1 MRSHEF
7 APAMLA
13 SLLGLGS
20 CAPTINK
27 GAPVAPPDGWM
38 IVSPSGLLTVQVRQF
53 SPTGTPDYPTQPRLY
68 YRVAFGGGEAK
79 TEILRW
85 SPLGITRKDADFTD
99 DLRYLGESQRR
110 VTDDYTLPRGKRS
123 HFSNTGVE
131 HVLSFET
138 PQKARMDFIVRAYD
152 DGLAFRYHFPEINS
166 GPFTV
171 TGEATGFRF
180 MPDARAV
187 LLPQYDPG
195 ASRDPD
201 GAAEWM
207 TDLPAG
213 TAAPAAARWALPALF
228 ASPDRAR
235 WALLAESGL
244 VAGHAAL
251 GLAGKSDNEIYRFR
265 FPHPDE
271 EAGRG
276 EVQPKSALPWSTP
289 WRVVIVSD
297 GLAGLVESSLVTD
310 LGAPALAGAGDW
322 VRAGNLARHMGASG
336 LDRASLGQG
345 VRLAEH
351 AASLGWGYALLSAAW
366 PSGGGSSWHQMV
378 RAAASKKVGLLV
390 GPRDAAGLALAEFA
404 AAGLK
409 GVRVAV
415 SASGKPDVVESL
427 LVLLQEAGKRHLLVE
442 FEGRIPGAGWDRSY
456 PHLLSATVGHSGAP
470 ERDGASQARQN
481 AIEPFTRN
489 VVGPMESMPI
499 AFHSPAR
506 PSSMTWGHEL
516 GMTVVFESG
525 LRCFADSEGAIP
537 KDAVSLLSGL
547 PSAWDE
553 TRLLDGDPGHTVIIA
568 RRKGRTWYVGGLNG
582 DAAAKTRAVPMELL
596 GTGLF
601 NMILVADGPS
611 ATELVVTKRQRNA
624 TDVQGIRMAAYGGFL
639 MRLVPQN

>member
-1 MRSHEF
+1 MRRFLS
-7 APAMLA
+7 APTILVL
-13 SLLGLGS
+13 LLGLS
-20 CAPTINK
+20 TCAPTIKK
-27 GAPVAPPDGWM
+27 GSPVVPSQGWVM
-38 IVSPSGLLTVQVRQF
+38 ASPGGLLTMELRHF

-99 DLRYLGESQRR
+99 DLCYLGESQRR

-123 HFSNTGVE
+123 HFSNAGVE

-138 PQKARMDFIVRAYD
+138 PQKARVDLIVRVYD
-152 DGLAFRYHFPEINS
+152 DGMALRYHFPEANR
-166 GPFTV
+166 GPFTI

-180 MPDARAV
+180 MSGARAI

-195 ASRDPD
+195 ASREQGGP
-201 GAAEWM
+201 AEWM
-207 TDLPAG
+207 TDVPAG
-213 TAAPAAARWALPALF
+213 SAAPAGARWALPALF

-244 VAGHAAL
+244 AAGHAAL
-251 GLAGKSDNEIYRFR
+251 GLAGKVDGDIYRLR

-276 EVQPKSALPWSTP
+276 EVQPKSSLPWSTP

-297 GLAGLVESSLVTD
+297 GLAGIVESSLVTD
-310 LGAPALAGAGDW
+310 LGAPAAAAADW
-322 VRAGNLARHMGASG
+322 VRPGNVVRHPGTSG
-336 LDRASLGQG
+336 LERASLGPG
-345 VRLAEH
+345 VHLADL
-351 AASLGWGYALLSAAW
+351 AASMGWGYALLSAQW
-366 PSGGGSSWHQMV
+366 PSGGGSTWHKLV
-378 RAAASKKVGLLV
+378 RATTSKKVGLLI
-390 GPRDAAGLALAEFA
+390 GPRGAAGLPLAEFA
-404 AAGLK
+404 TAGLK

-427 LVLLQEAGKRHLLVE
+427 LALLEEAGKRHLLVE

-456 PHLLSATVGHSGAP
+456 PHLLSASVGRSGTP
-470 ERDGASQARQN
+470 GRDGASQARQN

-489 VVGPMESMPI
+489 VVGPMEPMPV
-499 AFHSPAR
+499 AFYNPVR
-506 PSSMTWGHEL
+506 PSPLTWGHEL
-516 GMTVVFESG
+516 GLTVVFESG
-525 LRCFADSEGAIP
+525 LRSFAESDGALP
-537 KDAVSLLSGL
+537 KEAVNLLTGL

-553 TRLLDGDPGHTVIIA
+553 TRLLHGDPGHSVIIA

-582 DAAAKTRAVPMELL
+582 DAVAKTQAVPMELL

-601 NMILVADGPS
+601 DMVLVADGPS
-611 ATELVVTKRQRNA
+611 ATDLVVTKRQRNA
-624 TDVQGIRMAAYGGFL
+624 TDVQGIRMAPYGGFL